1 MDPDAITR
9 HLSEGIGQNYEVNQE
24 ARAFNLLA
32 SFQLVELALK
42 IYISIAYDV
51 IRLRVHGLV
60 PFKPD
65 EKALEKASLERLLGT
80 MKMINGNH
88 ALQKQDRKSTRLNSS
103 H

>member
-65 EKALEKASLERLLGT
+65 ETALEKASLERLLGT
-80 MKMINGNH
+80 KTKIQGH
-88 ALQKQDRKSTRLNSS
+88 PPPQKQPPSSLPKRKN
-103 H
+103 